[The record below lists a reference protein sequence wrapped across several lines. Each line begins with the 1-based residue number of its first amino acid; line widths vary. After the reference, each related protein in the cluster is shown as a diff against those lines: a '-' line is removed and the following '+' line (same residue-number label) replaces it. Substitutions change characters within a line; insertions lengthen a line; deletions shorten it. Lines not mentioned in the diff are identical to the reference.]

1 MFILANPAVIF
12 AIAGLIGLA
21 LLAALYGLA
30 SLLVQ
35 WGVCRD
41 A

>member
-21 LLAALYGLA
+21 LLAALYWVVG
-30 SLLVQ
+30 LLVR